1 MKHLKEADITNRLIT
16 EEKTRISFKKINVE
30 KKIPLRILV
39 VYTTVKPSVWNKLRI
54 TKLFI
59 WSSFNF
65 KKFSRVKL
73 AYLKWLNIFSLNK
86 FKF

>member
-39 VYTTVKPSVWNKLRI
+39 VYTTVKPSV
-54 TKLFI
+54 
-59 WSSFNF
+59 
-65 KKFSRVKL
+65 
-73 AYLKWLNIFSLNK
+73 
-86 FKF
+86 